1 MPHARAL
8 RLSILEGDLA
18 LRACALRLGMSGAAD
33 QFDVP
38 DGSVSAEMACDR
50 KVVHSANGG
59 LIFHFLR

>member
-1 MPHARAL
+1 
-8 RLSILEGDLA
+8 
-18 LRACALRLGMSGAAD
+18 MSGAAD